1 MTYLTEN
8 GLTMYVDKK
17 TIAAVVLALAVG
29 AWASSSASTMPEPRP
44 SRPVVSWIAK
54 AARTALWIML
64 FADKQDRQECRP
76 NMACDPGDGCID
88 HARSL

>member
-1 MTYLTEN
+1 
-8 GLTMYVDKK
+8 MYVDKK

-29 AWASSSASTMPEPRP
+29 AWASSSVTVKPEPRP
-44 SRPVVSWIAK
+44 SRPVVSFLAK

-64 FADKQDRQECRP
+64 FADRQDRQECRP